1 MLGVPLGAYIAT
13 IISILGFTA
22 RTVKPKRLTT
32 AGNNGV
38 AILTRFC
45 TSSAATS
52 ILVPMLKVTL
62 IDIRPLLVLLLCMY
76 SMPGVPFTCCS
87 IGVATVCS
95 TVCASAPVNWPL
107 TCTTGGVMS
116 GYWSM
121 GRTAIQIVPVR
132 TSTMEMTM
140 AVTGLFIKVFAIIEI
155 LLL

>member
-1 MLGVPLGAYIAT
+1 MAT

-52 ILVPMLKVTL
+52 ISVPILKVTFSV
-62 IDIRPLLVLLLCMY
+62 ISPLLVLLLCMY
-76 SMPGVPFTCCS
+76 SMPGVPFTCS
-87 IGVATVCS
+87 STGVATVCS
-95 TVCASAPVNWPL
+95 TVCASAPVNWPF
-107 TCTTGGVMS
+107 TCTIGGVIS
-116 GYWSM
+116 GYWSI
-121 GRTAIQIVPVR
+121 GNNNILTVPVI
-132 TSTMEMTM
+132 TSTMDITM
-140 AVTGLFIKVFAIIEI
+140 AVTGLLIKVLAIIN

>member
-1 MLGVPLGAYIAT
+1 MAT

-22 RTVKPKRLTT
+22 RTVMPRRLAT
-32 AGNNGV
+32 AGNSGG

-52 ILVPMLKVTL
+52 ISVPILKVTF

-107 TCTTGGVMS
+107 TWTIGGVIS

-121 GRTAIQIVPVR
+121 GRTAIQIEPVS
-132 TSTMEMTM
+132 TNTMEMTI
-140 AVTGLFIKVFAIIEI
+140 AVTGLFMKVFAIMI
-155 LLL
+155 